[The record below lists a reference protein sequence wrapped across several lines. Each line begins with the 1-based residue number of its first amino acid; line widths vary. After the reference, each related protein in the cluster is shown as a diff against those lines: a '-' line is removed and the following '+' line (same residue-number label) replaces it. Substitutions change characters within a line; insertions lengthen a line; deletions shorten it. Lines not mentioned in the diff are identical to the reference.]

1 MPPRTRPR
9 CQICNEESRYTCSS
23 CLVEYCSVPCYKQHK
38 EATCGLPSQKR
49 GGESD
54 DDAKSAKMALNNDA
68 NVALGDHHSSED
80 DETAKEVPL
89 RPLTSLKW
97 PYVPEESA
105 YPDPLKR
112 DDPKPLRM
120 AQYEAIATS
129 HAVRAALTGHPKL
142 KDTLRSVDRLRGSA
156 REEALQA
163 CLGVSRSD
171 VTTPGGGGIGT
182 AMEMGGIRV
191 GEEKEAMREL
201 AEAIEAAVR
210 RNREDALGLDW
221 DQN

>member
-1 MPPRTRPR
+1 M
-9 CQICNEESRYTCSS
+9 
-23 CLVEYCSVPCYKQHK
+23 EYCSVPCYKQHK
-38 EATCGLPSQKR
+38 ETTCGLAGPKK
-49 GGESD
+49 GGKSD
-54 DDAKSAKMALNNDA
+54 ADAEMTRDDGAEAALR
-68 NVALGDHHSSED
+68 HHRSLSED
-80 DETAKEVPL
+80 HETAKEVPL

-112 DDPKPLRM
+112 DDPKPLQM

-129 HAVRAALTGHPKL
+129 HAVRAALTGRPKL
-142 KDTLRSVDRLRGSA
+142 KDALRSIDRLRGSA
-156 REEALQA
+156 REEALQS

-171 VTTPGGGGIGT
+171 VMSSGGGGIGT

-191 GEEKEAMREL
+191 GEEEKEAMREL
-201 AEAIEAAVR
+201 AEAIETAVR
-210 RNREDALGLDW
+210 GNREDALGLDW